1 MKYSATSRQGRQQQ
15 IYNSDGARLVVGV
28 VPILATSKQVV
39 LVSSR
44 TRPNEWILPKGG
56 WESDESQGSVG
67 TETGYVNVLQ
77 KPFIEESALREAYEE
92 SGIKGTL
99 TCNIGTFPHTKH
111 FPDSDIPTC
120 EFTFFEMEVTTLC
133 EAWPEQG
140 ERQRGLF
147 NFEEAS
153 KLLSH
158 KPLMLQALLK
168 CSEGLQ

>member
-1 MKYSATSRQGRQQQ
+1 MSNSSSNDDMKYPTTSRQGRQQQ

-28 VPILATSKQVV
+28 VPILARTKQVV

-44 TRPNEWILPKGG
+44 TRTNEWILPKGG
-56 WESDESQGSVG
+56 WESDETQ
-67 TETGYVNVLQ
+67 
-77 KPFIEESALREAYEE
+77 EESALREAYEE

-99 TCNIGTFPHTKH
+99 TRNIGTFPHTKY

-120 EFTFFEMEVTTLC
+120 EFTFFEMDVTTFC
-133 EAWPEQG
+133 EDWPEQG
-140 ERQRGLF
+140 ERQRRLF

-158 KPLMLQALLK
+158 KPFMHQALLK
-168 CSEGLQ
+168 CSLRAQ